1 MNYISKKTILF
12 VTAAAS
18 LLLTGCVKEV
28 FPSNGT
34 LTDDQVKD
42 YPVSMLI
49 DGIAVSMMSANTAG
63 FYSTY
68 GDQTDFGIPS
78 IHLRTEYMLEDIVSV
93 GNRNYNQFNT
103 YVADLYMSADY
114 QYCSYFWA
122 C

>member
-42 YPVSMLI
+42 YPVSMQI
-49 DGIAVSMMSANTAG
+49 DGIEIQQDSILHTETRQISVSRQSISGQNTC
-63 FYSTY
+63 
-68 GDQTDFGIPS
+68 
-78 IHLRTEYMLEDIVSV
+78 LRT
-93 GNRNYNQFNT
+93 
-103 YVADLYMSADY
+103 
-114 QYCSYFWA
+114 
-122 C
+122 